1 MKKTQ
6 KEKLRNENKNK
17 KKNYKNYNK
26 NKSKNNIELY
36 SFENIKKTFQ
46 N

>member
-26 NKSKNNIELY
+26 KKSKNNIELY
-36 SFENIKKTFQ
+36 SFENIKKTF
-46 N
+46 

>member
-17 KKNYKNYNK
+17 KKNYENYNK

-36 SFENIKKTFQ
+36 SFENIKKTF
-46 N
+46 

>member
-6 KEKLRNENKNK
+6 KEKLRNENKNN
-17 KKNYKNYNK
+17 KKNYENYNK

-36 SFENIKKTFQ
+36 SFENIKKTF
-46 N
+46 

>member
-1 MKKTQ
+1 MKKTK

-36 SFENIKKTFQ
+36 SFENIKKTF
-46 N
+46 

>member
-1 MKKTQ
+1 MKKIQ

-36 SFENIKKTFQ
+36 SFENIKKTF
-46 N
+46 

>member
-36 SFENIKKTFQ
+36 SFENIKKTF
-46 N
+46 

>member
-36 SFENIKKTFQ
+36 SFENIKKSF
-46 N
+46 

>member
-1 MKKTQ
+1 MKRIQ
-6 KEKLRNENKNK
+6 KKKLRNENKNK

-36 SFENIKKTFQ
+36 SFENIKKTF
-46 N
+46 